1 MRDDS
6 GSAVKPKE
14 RRVRMRDLK
23 DRVAIVT
30 GAGGMG
36 GIGRAIAL
44 RLARDGAHVVLAD
57 IERPPDRLP
66 PDEVSAGWRGIQS
79 VAEEVRALGRRALPV
94 VADISRAEQVER
106 MVESAV
112 RDLGGVDIL
121 VNNARA
127 VGNYAAPVVELDE
140 SEWDHVMAVNAR
152 GTFLCCRAVMRWML
166 GARRGGVIV
175 NISSIAGRVGQ
186 AGNSAYS
193 ASKFAIIGFT
203 QSLALE
209 AAPHGIRVNAVCPGA
224 VNTGRFKIEEKLAA
238 DRAGLTYAEYQA
250 RRVAARAREIP
261 LGRVAT
267 PDDVAAMVAFLASDE
282 AAQITG
288 QSFSVDGGEVMR

>member
-1 MRDDS
+1 MY
-6 GSAVKPKE
+6 
-14 RRVRMRDLK
+14 DLK

-79 VAEEVRALGRRALPV
+79 VAEEVRALGRRAVPV
-94 VADISRAEQVER
+94 VTDITRTEQVER
-106 MVESAV
+106 LVESAV
-112 RDLGGVDIL
+112 RELGGVDIL

-140 SEWDHVMAVNAR
+140 NEWDHVMAVNAR

-175 NISSIAGRVGQ
+175 NISSVAGRVGQ

-193 ASKFAIIGFT
+193 ASKFAVIGFT

-209 AAPHGIRVNAVCPGA
+209 AAPHGIRVNDVCP
-224 VNTGRFKIEEKLAA
+224 
-238 DRAGLTYAEYQA
+238 
-250 RRVAARAREIP
+250 
-261 LGRVAT
+261 
-267 PDDVAAMVAFLASDE
+267 
-282 AAQITG
+282 
-288 QSFSVDGGEVMR
+288 

>member
-1 MRDDS
+1 MH
-6 GSAVKPKE
+6 G
-14 RRVRMRDLK
+14 LK

-36 GIGRAIAL
+36 GIGRAIAM

-79 VAEEVRALGRRALPV
+79 VTEEVRALGRRALPIV
-94 VADISRAEQVER
+94 TDITRAEQVER

-140 SEWDHVMAVNAR
+140 NEWDHVMAVNAR

-166 GARRGGVIV
+166 GAPFRGRGVIV
-175 NISSIAGRVGQ
+175 NISSVAGRVGQ
-186 AGNSAYS
+186 AGNAAYS